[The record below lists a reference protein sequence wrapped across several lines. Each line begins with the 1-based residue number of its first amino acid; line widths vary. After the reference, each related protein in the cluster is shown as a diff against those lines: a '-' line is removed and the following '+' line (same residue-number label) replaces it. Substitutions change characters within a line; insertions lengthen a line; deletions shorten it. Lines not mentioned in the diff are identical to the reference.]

1 MDVPK
6 FTFSWEEPG
15 CSKGGQ
21 PHHVRLTHRRTVFS
35 IAYGKFVAIERQ
47 GYCPDHPGLPPA
59 RSSKLPMIVA
69 PGCNMGYDIIAR
81 VGLARFLECRQ
92 CEEVQLELSCQYGI
106 EIPVRTISH
115 LAQKFIAYFQVVHQ
129 ESIQLLRKAMQ
140 QRGGYILHI
149 DGTCE
154 DGSRVLFVCLDSLS
168 GQVLESCKISSENAE
183 EVEQVLRKV
192 RQDWGCPLAVVHDLR
207 KSLIN
212 ATATVFPA
220 NPQFICHFPLR
231 CGCWQRHSF
240 ATCKSFA

>member
-1 MDVPK
+1 
-6 FTFSWEEPG
+6 
-15 CSKGGQ
+15 
-21 PHHVRLTHRRTVFS
+21 
-35 IAYGKFVAIERQ
+35 
-47 GYCPDHPGLPPA
+47 
-59 RSSKLPMIVA
+59 
-69 PGCNMGYDIIAR
+69 MGYDIIAR

-115 LAQKFIAYFQVVHQ
+115 LAHKFIAYFQVVHQ

-192 RQDWGCPLAVVHDLR
+192 RQNWGCPLAVVHDLR

-212 ATATVFPA
+212 AAATVFPE
-220 NPQFICHFPLR
+220 NPQFICR
-231 CGCWQRHSF
+231 DG
-240 ATCKSFA
+240 